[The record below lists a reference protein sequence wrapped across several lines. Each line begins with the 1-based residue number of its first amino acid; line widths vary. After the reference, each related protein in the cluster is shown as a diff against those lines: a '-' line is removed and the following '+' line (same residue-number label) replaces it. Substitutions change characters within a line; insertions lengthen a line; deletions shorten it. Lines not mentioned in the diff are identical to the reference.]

1 MMQEKKIEEDELRG
15 IVEYFPFSK
24 TLLDWKC

>member
-1 MMQEKKIEEDELRG
+1 MMQEKKIKEDELRG